1 MLNEAVFTSI
11 KQTAERAGALL
22 VAVTKQRPITVIERM
37 YALGHRDF
45 GENRVD
51 ELLEKREQLPDDINW
66 HFIGH
71 LQRNK
76 VKKIAS
82 FIHLVH
88 GGDSPRLLRELNKEA
103 VNNNRHIRVL
113 LQYHIAAEDSKYGL
127 ATEEP
132 GAVLKELALRD
143 IGNLLISGVMGM
155 ATYTDNQEQVA
166 QEFTKLGE
174 VFKDLKKTFFTD
186 DPYFNTLS
194 MGMSGDYEIAL
205 RQGGNLIRVGS
216 ALYQ

>member
-127 ATEEP
+127 ATEDP
-132 GAVLKELALRD
+132 GAVMNQLALRD

-166 QEFTKLGE
+166 QEFTKLGK
-174 VFKDLKKTFFTD
+174 VFKDLKETFFTD
-186 DPYFNTLS
+186 NPYFNTLS